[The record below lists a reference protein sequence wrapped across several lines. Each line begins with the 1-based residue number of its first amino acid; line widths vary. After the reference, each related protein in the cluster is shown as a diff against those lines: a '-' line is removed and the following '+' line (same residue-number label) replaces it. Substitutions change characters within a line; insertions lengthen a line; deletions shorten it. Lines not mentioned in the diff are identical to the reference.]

1 VSFSVFVDV
10 AASAV
15 DTVESVVAVTEA
27 ETAVDVSGINAV
39 AVEITVVFAEIFIYV
54 YFTELDVEPT
64 SYRKMAIFSCVIFV
78 LVASSC
84 NSAIIW
90 GSVGVTHLL

>member
-39 AVEITVVFAEIFIYV
+39 AVEITVVFAEIFIYI
-54 YFTELDVEPT
+54 YDTELGVEPT
-64 SYRKMAIFSCVIFV
+64 SYRKMFFF
-78 LVASSC
+78 
-84 NSAIIW
+84 
-90 GSVGVTHLL
+90 LLNKQLFTVVR

>member
-84 NSAIIW
+84 SAIIW
-90 GSVGVTHLL
+90 GSVGVKHLL